1 MVGALGVNQSLLFT
15 GVFVLGSALAGLCG
29 AVQLPKGDA
38 NLLMDFGILAE
49 VFVDTVVGGMGSI
62 LDAFLA
68 AVLISELNTFG
79 ILTWPQ
85 GTLVLMFILMAVIL
99 VDRQTGL
106 LGHPEAAGPTAED
119 GLPPAAFPARPPSNP

>member
-15 GVFVLGSALAGLCG
+15 GVFVLGSALAGLGG

-49 VFVDTVVGGMGSI
+49 VFVVTVVGGMGSI
-62 LDAFLA
+62 LGAFLA

-79 ILTWPQ
+79 ILVWPQ

-99 VDRQTGL
+99 VDRKSVVSGKSVSVRVDP
-106 LGHPEAAGPTAED
+106 GVI
-119 GLPPAAFPARPPSNP
+119 RIIKKKKIKI